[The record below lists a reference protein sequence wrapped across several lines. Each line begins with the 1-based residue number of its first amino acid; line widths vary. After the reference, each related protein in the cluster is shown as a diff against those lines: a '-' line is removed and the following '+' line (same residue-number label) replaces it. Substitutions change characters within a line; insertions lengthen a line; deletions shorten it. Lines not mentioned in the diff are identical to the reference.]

1 MRRHLR
7 LASIVSIALLRP
19 GLSVDSAHAIQ
30 TRPAFPAA
38 LEAYLRNTARLS
50 DTERAD
56 LSAGK
61 PVAKLLDADPNTE
74 IAVFGAV
81 WVGGGTAAD
90 YARRL
95 SDIESFER
103 GGPFTVT
110 KQLSD
115 PPIAQDFSSLA
126 LPESDVK
133 DLRSCSVGNCD
144 LKLGEKGIEVIRAGV
159 DWKKPAAAA
168 EANALVRRLALELV
182 TAYRQRRNDGLAV
195 YRDKDRPTFVG
206 KEFRAMADGLPA
218 FGATLPD
225 VKRYLIDYPRAKL
238 ADARDVLYWQEARF
252 GAKTTITISHLV
264 VQQQDDRTVVASKLL
279 YSSHY
284 FWTALGIRVLL
295 PDPSRRPGFWFVT
308 VTRCR
313 SDGLSGFTGK
323 FVRGRARGDAQK
335 AVLAQLTRAKEAYE
349 KS

>member
-1 MRRHLR
+1 VLC
-7 LASIVSIALLRP
+7 P

-30 TRPAFPAA
+30 TRAPFPGA
-38 LEAYLRNTARLS
+38 LEGYLSNTVRLS
-50 DTERAD
+50 DGERAE

-81 WVGGGTAAD
+81 WVVGGTPAD

-103 GGPFTVT
+103 GGPFTAT

-115 PPIAQDFSSLA
+115 PPIAEDFSSLV

-133 DLRSCSVGNCD
+133 DLRDCTVGNCD

-159 DWKKPAAAA
+159 DWKKPGAAA

-182 TAYRQRRNDGLAV
+182 TAYRQRGNDGLAV

-206 KEFRAMADGLPA
+206 KEFRAMVDGLPT
-218 FGATLPD
+218 FGATLPEL
-225 VKRYLIDYPRAKL
+225 KQYLIDYPRAKL
-238 ADARDVLYWQEARF
+238 ADAKDVFYWQEAGF
-252 GAKTTITISHLV
+252 GAKTTITISHMV
-264 VQQQDDRTVVASKLL
+264 VQQQQDRTVVASKLL

-284 FWTALGIRVLL
+284 FWTALSVRVLL
-295 PDPSRRPGFWFVT
+295 PDPARGHGFCFAT
-308 VTRCR
+308 VSRCR

-323 FVRGRARGDAQK
+323 FVRGRARGEAQK
-335 AVLAQLTRAKEAYE
+335 SVLALLTRAKEAHG
-349 KS
+349 KT